1 MFVNVQVT
9 FRHST
14 FQKVA
19 LKFWR
24 DVPSSGPSAP
34 FACGAAAMLTVAAVC
49 SRGTEFQILRGEVTV
64 LMDDCAEGSDT
75 LKEKLVSGN
84 KPWGRAC

>member
-1 MFVNVQVT
+1 
-9 FRHST
+9 
-14 FQKVA
+14 
-19 LKFWR
+19 
-24 DVPSSGPSAP
+24 
-34 FACGAAAMLTVAAVC
+34 MLTVAAVC

-64 LMDDCAEGSDT
+64 LMADCAERSDT